1 MWALWVIAVLSLTVG
16 SVGEG
21 WPEDAIGT
29 RPLLRIAHKELHSIL
44 PQDCH
49 ILIDPHSIEQF
60 LDVLDGNPP
69 DWGLGYSHGH
79 HDPALDKRLFTLNRE
94 RDAKRAGNPAL
105 TQLITFV
112 WFGELSRYD
121 AEAGG
126 FRMALGPKLTP
137 TRWGLVRFKYVD
149 LQGELVAK
157 ASATLRDELEQ
168 RLARDESVD
177 ITVAMTGRLI
187 PDESVVYD
195 FSHDQEGLGVIMPVV
210 KVERLDYLL
219 ANK

>member
-1 MWALWVIAVLSLTVG
+1 MRALWVIVVLILTVG
-16 SVGEG
+16 SLGEG
-21 WPEDAIGT
+21 WAEDAIGVK
-29 RPLLRIAHKELHSIL
+29 PLLTIEHKDLHSIL
-44 PQDCH
+44 PPDCR

-60 LDVLDGNPP
+60 LDELDKNPP
-69 DWGLGYSHGH
+69 DWGLVYGHGH
-79 HDPALDKRLFTLNRE
+79 HDPDHDERLFTLNRE
-94 RDAKRAGNPAL
+94 RDAKRAGNSAL

-112 WFGELSRYD
+112 WLGELSRYD

-126 FRMALGPKLTP
+126 FRVVVGPKHTP
-137 TRWGLVRFKYVD
+137 TRWGVVRFKYED

-157 ASATLRDELEQ
+157 ASATLRGELEQ
-168 RLARDESVD
+168 RFTRGETVD

-187 PDESVVYD
+187 PEESVVYD

-219 ANK
+219 MNK

>member
-1 MWALWVIAVLSLTVG
+1 
-16 SVGEG
+16 
-21 WPEDAIGT
+21 
-29 RPLLRIAHKELHSIL
+29 
-44 PQDCH
+44 
-49 ILIDPHSIEQF
+49 
-60 LDVLDGNPP
+60 
-69 DWGLGYSHGH
+69 
-79 HDPALDKRLFTLNRE
+79 LFTLNRE

-126 FRMALGPKLTP
+126 FRIALGPKLTP

-168 RLARDESVD
+168 RLAGGESVD

-219 ANK
+219 TNK

>member
-1 MWALWVIAVLSLTVG
+1 MWALWGIAVLVLTVG

-21 WPEDAIGT
+21 WAEDALGT
-29 RPLLRIAHKELHSIL
+29 RPLLTIALKDLHSIL
-44 PQDCH
+44 PPDCH
-49 ILIDPHSIEQF
+49 ILIEPHSIEQF
-60 LDVLDGNPP
+60 LDALDGNPP
-69 DWGLGYSHGH
+69 DWGLVYGHGH
-79 HDPALDKRLFTLNRE
+79 HDPGHDERLFTLNRE

-126 FRMALGPKLTP
+126 FLVALGPKLTP
-137 TRWGLVRFKYVD
+137 TRWGVVRFKYENLPGD
-149 LQGELVAK
+149 LLAK
-157 ASATLRDELEQ
+157 ASATMRSELEQ
-168 RLARDESVD
+168 RLAQGESFYM
-177 ITVAMTGRLI
+177 TVAMTGRLI
-187 PDESVVYD
+187 PDESIVYD

-219 ANK
+219 TNK

>member
-60 LDVLDGNPP
+60 LDALDGNPP
-69 DWGLGYSHGH
+69 DWGLVYSYGH

-168 RLARDESVD
+168 RLAGGESVD